1 MVNLYNNGM
10 LIKLSDQDPKVC
22 YKSGNIIF
30 AISDKGT
37 LTEVYLINLTKTDV
51 NHDKNELYLGV
62 DP

>member
-10 LIKLSDQDPKVC
+10 LIKLSDEEPKFH

-30 AISDKGT
+30 AISDKCT
-37 LTEVYLINLTKTDV
+37 LTEVYLINLVKTDV
-51 NHDKNELYLGV
+51 NHAKNELYLGV